1 MKKEK
6 RKVTSWGHEDPW
18 GRQVIGGLI
27 DEMIGT
33 SFCCCSSSCWAR
45 WCGSRDWPAPSRR
58 RRDAPSVTSNRAA
71 SDATADPTRRRANPW
86 RIELRYS
93 VAGNWNIT
101 NNWIQLL
108 DSITGFNYWIQ
119 LELGEEMIRLLVQ
132 RWDASHQHLD
142 RYNGFRFF
150 RL

>member
-1 MKKEK
+1 MSHCNSWAGSVLFSSNHLQIQTATATATAKWKKEK

-108 DSITGFNYWIQ
+108 DSIIGFN
-119 LELGEEMIRLLVQ
+119 
-132 RWDASHQHLD
+132 
-142 RYNGFRFF
+142 
-150 RL
+150 